1 MNRLKLCDD
10 FLKSVG
16 SIAEEKDINEDNI
29 YHMLVNLGVPL
40 EYQRIETSQL
50 FPYWILQFKDIENID
65 EFIKNRLK
73 AAYCKICD
81 FCRNACEPE
90 ISIDAV
96 YKTKVGL

>member
-50 FPYWILQFKDIENID
+50 FPYWILQFKDIENIED
-65 EFIKNRLK
+65 RLGLIAAIKKLVMSDIN
-73 AAYCKICD
+73 D
-81 FCRNACEPE
+81 
-90 ISIDAV
+90 
-96 YKTKVGL
+96 G